1 MWKSLTILVILLA
14 IAASIFRYFNQQ
26 DIEREVRLLTRAT
39 QNLTDTQEHR
49 AQIVKRQQE
58 TEEEITRVTGERDE
72 EEKKSLAAQA
82 KEAQLE
88 EDKRQL
94 EQLIAEKQVK
104 LDKLRKD
111 VAEIGEIKDLVE
123 KSETLQAEMAT
134 VQQEILI
141 AKENFKKIVAT
152 RVETEKVI
160 SAYKEK
166 VSMQR
171 AGEMVD
177 FTDKASIQHADE
189 MVVIEANI
197 AATYGD
203 WGFVIITAGANH
215 GVNART
221 KLDVKREDDL
231 IGTLRITNLEPNFS
245 VCDILSVNEGEALAP
260 GDRVRISASTKWDPE
275 KRAAAAAK
283 LAPAPVA
290 PQKKPAAGD
299 DPFAPDPAPAAPA
312 ADDPFGL
319 GN

>member
-14 IAASIFRYFNQQ
+14 IAASTFRYLNQQ
-26 DIEREVRLLTRAT
+26 DIAREGRLLKRAAD
-39 QNLTDTQEHR
+39 NLVSMQAHR
-49 AQIVKRQQE
+49 ALMVERQKDTE
-58 TEEEITRVTGERDE
+58 TEIVRVTGERDE

-88 EDKRQL
+88 DDKKQL
-94 EQLIAEKQVK
+94 EELIAQKEVR

-123 KSETLQAEMAT
+123 KSENLQAEMAT

-141 AKENFKKIVAT
+141 GKENFKKIVAT
-152 RVETEKVI
+152 RLETERI
-160 SAYKEK
+160 IAAFREK

-171 AGEMVD
+171 AGEMV
-177 FTDKASIQHADE
+177 TIQAS
-189 MVVIEANI
+189 I

-203 WGFVIITAGANH
+203 WGFVIINAGANH

-231 IGTLRITNLEPNFS
+231 VGTLRITNLEPNFS
-245 VCDILSVNEGEALAP
+245 VCDIISVSEGNSLTP
-260 GDRVRISASTKWDPE
+260 GDKVAINVTTKWDPE
-275 KRAAAAAK
+275 KRAAAAAAAAK
-283 LAPAPVA
+283 LAPAPAA
-290 PQKKPAAGD
+290 PGKKPAAGD
-299 DPFAPDPAPAAPA
+299 DPFAPDPAPAAPDD
-312 ADDPFGL
+312 DDPFGL

>member
-14 IAASIFRYFNQQ
+14 IAASIFRYLNQQ
-26 DIEREVRLLTRAT
+26 DIEREVKLLERAN
-39 QNLTDTQEHR
+39 QNLADTKEHR
-49 AQIVKRQQE
+49 AKMVQRQQE

-72 EEKKSLAAQA
+72 EEKRSLAAQA

-94 EQLIAEKQVK
+94 ENLIAEKQVK

-123 KSETLQAEMAT
+123 KSENLQAEMAT

-152 RVETEKVI
+152 RVKTEQVI
-160 SAYKEK
+160 AEYKEK

-171 AGEMVD
+171 AGEMV
-177 FTDKASIQHADE
+177 AIQGAGGK
-189 MVVIEANI
+189 EANI
-197 AATYGD
+197 AATYAG
-203 WGFVIITAGANH
+203 WGFVIINAGAND

-221 KLDVKREDDL
+221 KLDVKRGDDL

-245 VCDILSVNEGEALAP
+245 VCDILSVNEGQAIAV
-260 GDRVRISASTKWDPE
+260 DDQVKINASTKWDPE
-275 KRAAAAAK
+275 KRAAEAAAAAAR
-283 LAPAPVA
+283 LAPAPAA
-290 PQKKPAAGD
+290 PAPKPAAGD

>member
-14 IAASIFRYFNQQ
+14 IAASIFRYLNQK
-26 DIEREVRLLTRAT
+26 DIEREVTLLERAKT
-39 QNLTDTQEHR
+39 NLADTQDHR
-49 AQIVKRQQE
+49 ANIVARQQE
-58 TEEEITRVTGERDE
+58 TEEEITRVTGERNE

-123 KSETLQAEMAT
+123 KSENLQAEMAT

-141 AKENFKKIVAT
+141 GKESFKKIVLT
-152 RVETEKVI
+152 RVETEKTI
-160 SAYKEK
+160 AAYKEK

-171 AGEMVD
+171 AGEMV
-177 FTDKASIQHADE
+177 
-189 MVVIEANI
+189 VIEANI
-197 AATYGD
+197 AATYGS
-203 WGFVIITAGANH
+203 WGFVIINAGANH

-245 VCDILSVNEGEALAP
+245 ICDILSVTEGEALAP
-260 GDRVRISASTKWDPE
+260 GDQVKINSFTKWDPE

-283 LAPAPVA
+283 LAPVPVA
-290 PQKKPAAGD
+290 PANKPPAGD

>member
-14 IAASIFRYFNQQ
+14 IASSIFRYLNQK
-26 DIEREVRLLTRAT
+26 DIEREVNLLERSA
-39 QNLTDTQEHR
+39 QNLADTQAHR
-49 AQIVKRQQE
+49 ANMVTRQQE
-58 TEEEITRVTGERDE
+58 TEAEIVRVTDERNE

-88 EDKRQL
+88 IDKKQL
-94 EQLIAEKQVK
+94 ENLIAEKQVK

-123 KSETLQAEMAT
+123 KSENLQAEMAT

-152 RVETEKVI
+152 RVETEKTI
-160 SAYKEK
+160 AAFKEK

-171 AGEMVD
+171 AGEMV
-177 FTDKASIQHADE
+177 T
-189 MVVIEANI
+189 IEANI

-203 WGFVIITAGANH
+203 WGFVIINAGANQ

-231 IGTLRITNLEPNFS
+231 IGTLRISNLEPNFS
-245 VCDILSVNEGEALAP
+245 VCDILSVTEDTAIAP
-260 GDRVRISASTKWDPE
+260 GDQVTINTSTKWDPE

-283 LAPAPVA
+283 LVPAVAPV
-290 PQKKPAAGD
+290 KKPAAGD

-312 ADDPFGL
+312 DDDPFGL

>member
-14 IAASIFRYFNQQ
+14 IAASTFRYLNQK
-26 DIEREVRLLTRAT
+26 DIAREVKLLDRAKA
-39 QNLTDTQEHR
+39 NLTSMQDHR
-49 AQIVKRQQE
+49 AEMVKRQQD
-58 TEEEITRVTGERDE
+58 TEAEITRVTGERDE

-88 EDKRQL
+88 DDKKQL
-94 EQLIAEKQVK
+94 EELIAQKEVK

-123 KSETLQAEMAT
+123 KSENLQAEMAT

-152 RVETEKVI
+152 RVETEQI
-160 SAYKEK
+160 IAAFREK

-171 AGEMVD
+171 AGEMV
-177 FTDKASIQHADE
+177 T
-189 MVVIEANI
+189 IEASV
-197 AATYGD
+197 AATYVN
-203 WGFVIITAGANH
+203 WGFVIINAGANQ

-231 IGTLRITNLEPNFS
+231 VGTLRITNLEPNFS
-245 VCDILSVNEGEALAP
+245 VCDIISVNEGSSIGT
-260 GDRVRISASTKWDPE
+260 GDKVAINVTTKWDPE
-275 KRAAAAAK
+275 KRAAEAAAAAAK
-283 LAPAPVA
+283 LAPAPAA
-290 PQKKPAAGD
+290 PPAKKPGAGD
-299 DPFAPDPAPAAPA
+299 DPFAPDPAPAAPDD
-312 ADDPFGL
+312 DDPFGL

>member
-14 IAASIFRYFNQQ
+14 IAASTFRYLNQQ
-26 DIEREVRLLTRAT
+26 DIAREGELLKRAAD
-39 QNLTDTQEHR
+39 NLVSMQAHR
-49 AQIVKRQQE
+49 ALMVERQKDTENEIV
-58 TEEEITRVTGERDE
+58 RVTGERDE

-88 EDKRQL
+88 DDKKQL
-94 EQLIAEKQVK
+94 EELIAQKEVR

-123 KSETLQAEMAT
+123 KSENLQAEMAT

-141 AKENFKKIVAT
+141 GKENFKKIVAT
-152 RVETEKVI
+152 RLETESI
-160 SAYKEK
+160 IAAFREK

-171 AGEMVD
+171 AGEMV
-177 FTDKASIQHADE
+177 TIQAS
-189 MVVIEANI
+189 I

-203 WGFVIITAGANH
+203 WGFVIINAGANH

-221 KLDVKREDDL
+221 KLDVKREDAL
-231 IGTLRITNLEPNFS
+231 VGTLRITNLEPNFS
-245 VCDILSVNEGEALAP
+245 VCDIISVSDGSSLTT
-260 GDRVRISASTKWDPE
+260 GDKVAINVTTKWDPE

-283 LAPAPVA
+283 LAPAPAA
-290 PQKKPAAGD
+290 PAAPGKKPAAGD
-299 DPFAPDPAPAAPA
+299 DPFAPDPAPAAPDD
-312 ADDPFGL
+312 DDPFGL

>member
-14 IAASIFRYFNQQ
+14 IAASTFRYLNQQ
-26 DIEREVRLLTRAT
+26 DIAREGRLLKRAAD
-39 QNLTDTQEHR
+39 NLVSMQAHR
-49 AQIVKRQQE
+49 ALMVERQKDTE
-58 TEEEITRVTGERDE
+58 TEIVRVTGERDE

-88 EDKRQL
+88 DDKKQL
-94 EQLIAEKQVK
+94 EELIAQKEVR

-123 KSETLQAEMAT
+123 KSENLQAEMAT

-141 AKENFKKIVAT
+141 GKENFKKIVAT
-152 RVETEKVI
+152 RLETERI
-160 SAYKEK
+160 IAAFREK

-171 AGEMVD
+171 AGEMV
-177 FTDKASIQHADE
+177 TIQAS
-189 MVVIEANI
+189 I

-203 WGFVIITAGANH
+203 WGFVIINAGANH

-231 IGTLRITNLEPNFS
+231 VGTLRITNLEPNFS
-245 VCDILSVNEGEALAP
+245 VCDIISVSEGNSLTT
-260 GDRVRISASTKWDPE
+260 GDKVAINVTTKWDPE

-283 LAPAPVA
+283 LAPAPAA
-290 PQKKPAAGD
+290 PAAPGKKPAAGD
-299 DPFAPDPAPAAPA
+299 DPFAPDPAPAAPDD
-312 ADDPFGL
+312 DDPFGL

>member
-14 IAASIFRYFNQQ
+14 IAASVFRYLNQQ
-26 DIEREVRLLTRAT
+26 DIEREVRLLERAT
-39 QNLTDTQEHR
+39 QNLAATQEHR
-49 AQIVKRQQE
+49 AKMVQRQQE
-58 TEEEITRVTGERDE
+58 TKEEITRVTGERDE

-94 EQLIAEKQVK
+94 EQLIAEKQVR

-123 KSETLQAEMAT
+123 KSENLQAEMAT

-141 AKENFKKIVAT
+141 SKENFKKIVAT

-160 SAYKEK
+160 ASYKEK

-171 AGEMVD
+171 AGEMV
-177 FTDKASIQHADE
+177 T
-189 MVVIEANI
+189 IEANI
-197 AATYGD
+197 ALAFGD
-203 WGFVIITAGANH
+203 WGFVIINAGANH

-221 KLDVKREDDL
+221 KLDVKREDDV

-245 VCDILSVNEGEALAP
+245 VCDILSVNEGQAIAVN
-260 GDRVRISASTKWDPE
+260 DQVKINASTKWDPE
-275 KRAAAAAK
+275 KRAAEAAAAAAR

-290 PQKKPAAGD
+290 PAPKPAAGD

-312 ADDPFGL
+312 TDDPFGL